1 MSEATPQCYVFP
13 DSPPPV
19 VDDVS
24 LYQLAERL
32 GNLLH
37 ANRKLVSTAES
48 CTGGWIAQM
57 ITAVPGSSE
66 WFDQGVVT
74 YANVAKQRL
83 LGVPGQLLEGAGAPG
98 AVSEPTVLAMARGAL
113 RGAAAHLAVASS
125 GLAGPGGGGEH
136 KPVGTVWLGW
146 AWLDGD
152 SQAMDVMAQARCY
165 HLQGGREMVR
175 RQSVALALSGLI
187 ALLDTESTTG

>member
-1 MSEATPQCYVFP
+1 M
-13 DSPPPV
+13 
-19 VDDVS
+19 VDDAA
-24 LYQLAERL
+24 LYELAEQL
-32 GNLLH
+32 GNLLQPLG
-37 ANRKLVSTAES
+37 RRVSTAES
-48 CTGGWIAQM
+48 CTGGWIAQT
-57 ITAVPGSSE
+57 ITAVPGSSA

-83 LGVPGQLLEGAGAPG
+83 LGVPGQILEGPQAPG

-125 GLAGPGGGGEH
+125 GLAGPGGDGEG

-152 SQAMDVMAQARCY
+152 SQAMDVVAKARCY
-165 HLQGGREMVR
+165 HLQGDREMVR
-175 RQSVALALSGLI
+175 RQTVSLALLGLI
-187 ALLDTESTTG
+187 ALVSGNKNTG